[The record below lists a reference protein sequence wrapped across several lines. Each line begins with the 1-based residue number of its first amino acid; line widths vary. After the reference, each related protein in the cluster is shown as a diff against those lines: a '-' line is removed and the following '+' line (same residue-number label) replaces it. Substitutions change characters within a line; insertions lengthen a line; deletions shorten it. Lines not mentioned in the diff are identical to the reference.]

1 MFGRKDKT
9 NAVSSAATAG
19 PITEYDMFIGG
30 EWVPATSGE
39 TMQSVNPYSGDVF
52 ATVPRAGAEDIDAA
66 VSAARFALEEG
77 PWSSMSSRDRG
88 KLIRK
93 LGDLIAENA
102 DRFGKIES
110 IDNGKLLAEMS
121 AQAHFLP
128 EWFYYFGG
136 AADKLQGATLPSE
149 RPNFFIYTKHEPV
162 GVVGAITPWNSPIVL
177 LGFKLAPALAAGCTF
192 VVKPSEHTPVSTLE
206 FAKLV
211 ELAGFPAGVF
221 NVVTGAGDTG
231 AALSSH
237 QGIDKLSFTGSTAT
251 GRKVAHAGAEH
262 FTPVTLE
269 LGGKSPN
276 IVFEDA
282 DIEAAANGVMAGI
295 FAATGQTCMA
305 GSRLVVQESI
315 ADELVALLARRAS
328 QIVMGDPMEPA
339 TQMGPMATQPQFE
352 KVSGILARAK
362 EQGVTFACGGGPA
375 PGLDGYFISPTIAVN
390 VRSDMEIARE
400 EIFGPVLSVLTFK
413 DEAEAVQIA
422 NDTPYGLA
430 AGVWTSS
437 VQRGHRVAHQ
447 VKAGTVWINAYRV
460 VSSNV
465 PFGGFKQSGLGRENG
480 IDAIK
485 EYTQTKSVWVE
496 LTGATQN
503 PFNIG

>member
-9 NAVSSAATAG
+9 DPPEAAENQSEVTA
-19 PITEYDMFIGG
+19 YSMFIGG
-30 EWVPATSGE
+30 EWTNA
-39 TMQSVNPYSGDVF
+39 QSGDVMPTANPFTGEVF
-52 ATVPRAGAEDIDAA
+52 ATVPNAGSADIDRA
-66 VSAARFALEEG
+66 VKAARYALEEG
-77 PWSSMSSRDRG
+77 PWATMSARDRG

-102 DRFGKIES
+102 DHFGKVES
-110 IDNGKLLAEMS
+110 TDNGKLLAEMS

-149 RPNFFIYTKHEPV
+149 RPNFFIYTRNEPV

-192 VVKPSEHTPVSTLE
+192 VVKPSEHTPISTLE

-211 ELAGFPAGVF
+211 DEAGFPPGVF

-231 AALSSH
+231 AALS
-237 QGIDKLSFTGSTAT
+237 QNEGIDKLSFTGSTAT
-251 GRKVAHAGAEH
+251 GRKVAHAGAEN
-262 FTPVTLE
+262 FIPVTLE

-282 DIEAAANGVMAGI
+282 DLEAAANGVMAGI

-305 GSRLVVQESI
+305 GSRLVVQKSI
-315 ADELVALLARRAS
+315 ANELISLLARRAS
-328 QIVMGDPMEPA
+328 EIVMGDPMDPK
-339 TQMGPMATQPQFE
+339 TQMGPMATEPQYE
-352 KVSGILARAK
+352 KVKGILSRAQ
-362 EQGVTFACGGGPA
+362 EAGVEFACGGEPA
-375 PGLDGYFISPTIAVN
+375 PGMDGYFISPTIAIN
-390 VRSDMEIARE
+390 VRPDMEIARE
-400 EIFGPVLSVLTFK
+400 EIFGPVLSVITFE
-413 DEAEAVQIA
+413 DEEDAVRIA

-437 VQRGHRVAHQ
+437 VQRGHRMAHK

-480 IDAIK
+480 MDAIK